1 MDRVSRN
8 LDKLFDFRDVAKDID
23 AWITANGRVPAAYV
37 EIEADVFLVSPLD
50 DFVREYLAI
59 AAVGDPPLVKKSKYQ
74 MAMARSRPLL
84 NLGVAAADGTT
95 KGAAEQLDFF
105 VLDLVDASFKS
116 DRESMEAPYF
126 ALGTNDLKPYEWT
139 SVDGNLEVRIR
150 PPQADDAN
158 AKPKSAKDL
167 MPSRTARKSA
177 VPARASIHD
186 KDILIYLASCLI
198 AQLKAGEILP
208 AHNRVQIT
216 PYAFFTAV
224 EKPCGKEAYVRL
236 RDALERLARTYVTR
250 RVRDKKTGIW
260 GREQGFSLISS
271 WDAAIDPTDA
281 RNSSIQVVLAEPF
294 AEAIKTQSVLQL
306 HKNYFQLRK
315 GLAKALYLVARSKCG
330 NQPDW
335 KIGLDKL
342 RQRVGS
348 RDALRNFRQEIL
360 TIITEGEVPDY
371 RLQLTTDDEVIF
383 YNTTGFVSAPPLK
396 IKSFRRPR
404 KKPVDKS

>member
-1 MDRVSRN
+1 MTKTADDELPGELAKKSPT
-8 LDKLFDFRDVAKDID
+8 VAGK
-23 AWITANGRVPAAYV
+23 
-37 EIEADVFLVSPLD
+37 
-50 DFVREYLAI
+50 I
-59 AAVGDPPLVKKSKYQ
+59 AAAK
-74 MAMARSRPLL
+74 ARQRR
-84 NLGVAAADGTT
+84 AAAQQLAGEISTEFAALNVEMRAKNTNFLGKFDLGG
-95 KGAAEQLDFF
+95 GAGAVEQLDFF

-158 AKPKSAKDL
+158 AKQKTAKDL

-198 AQLKAGEILP
+198 AQLKAGETLP
-208 AHNRVQIT
+208 EHNRVQIT

-250 RVRDKKTGIW
+250 RVKDKETGVW

-271 WDAAIDPTDA
+271 WDASIDSTDA
-281 RNSSIQVVLAEPF
+281 RNSSIKVVLADPF
-294 AEAIKTQSVLQL
+294 AEAIKTQNVLQL

-315 GLAKALYLVARSKCG
+315 GLAKALYLVARAKCG
-330 NQPDW
+330 HQADW

-348 RDALRNFRQEIL
+348 RDELYNFRAAIKA
-360 TIITEGEVPDY
+360 IIAEGEIPDY
-371 RLQLTTDDEVIF
+371 RIQLTTGDDVIF
-383 YNTTGFVSAPPLK
+383 YNTTGYVTKPPLK
-396 IKSFRRPR
+396 LKSFTRRQ
-404 KKPVDKS
+404 KKAVDNS